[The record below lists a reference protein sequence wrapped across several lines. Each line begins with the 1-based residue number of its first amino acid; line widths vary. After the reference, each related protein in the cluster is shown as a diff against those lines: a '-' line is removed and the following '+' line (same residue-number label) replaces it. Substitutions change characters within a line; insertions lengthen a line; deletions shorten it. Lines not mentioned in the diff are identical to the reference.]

1 MRNTSVTGDVI
12 TFVTDESD
20 IAAIAE
26 GVVSAM
32 SRYGY
37 KIKKFGNSSVTVLN
51 LVLGCKQWEASVR
64 KFIIEEAIRLL
75 NESISKSL
83 LE

>member
-32 SRYGY
+32 NSYGY
-37 KIKKFGNSSVTVLN
+37 KIKKFGNFSVTVLN
-51 LVLGCKQWEASVR
+51 LVLGCKQWETSVR
-64 KFIIEEAIRLL
+64 KFIIEEATRLL

>member
-12 TFVTDESD
+12 TFVTDEND
-20 IAAIAE
+20 IAVIAE

-32 SRYGY
+32 SSYGY

-51 LVLGCKQWEASVR
+51 LVLGCKQREASVR